1 MKKERTTKKV
11 QHQEEKNLTTKNKSS
26 KIFFIVAIIL
36 IAMFS
41 LALTPVTLQN
51 DTYYTIEIGKQIM
64 ETGIDMQD
72 HFSWHQDLAYTY
84 PHWLYDLITY
94 QIYSSF
100 GMTGI
105 FVTTCILSM
114 ILGVSLFL
122 INNKITKNQVVSFLV
137 SVGVMYLIKDYI
149 AARAQLVTFILFIWM
164 IYCIE
169 MFLKGKKKRYAIGIV
184 GISILIANLHVAVWP
199 FLFVLFL
206 PYIAEYII
214 ASLADVIIYRK
225 IGIGIVGI
233 SILIANLHVAV
244 WPFLFV
250 LFLPYIAEYII
261 ASLADVIIYRKIG
274 KKILELKIKNLKSK
288 NINAEKINILEEKLL
303 KLNEQ
308 IDRIKIKR
316 DKELENPYKIKLVKN
331 KNVKWLILI
340 MIICLF
346 TGLITPL
353 GDTPY
358 TYLVKTMQ
366 GNTTQNINEHL
377 PMTIYEQP
385 EVLATIIIFLA
396 ILIFTKTKIRL
407 SDLFMIGGLCYLMLM
422 SRRQLSMFVL
432 VGSIVLNRLI
442 CDMIKRYYKEP
453 KDEKFKELRNKLAF
467 LGMIIIMSIMSYHFA
482 EEKSGDHYIDE
493 TTYPVQACDYILN
506 NIDLGTAKFYN
517 EYNYGS
523 YMIYRGIPV
532 FIDSRA
538 DLYAEEKSGDH
549 YIDETTYP
557 VQACDY
563 ILNNIDLGTAKFYNE
578 YNYGSYMIYRG
589 IPVFIDSR
597 ADLYA
602 PEFSGKEE
610 DIFMDFINDTS
621 IYRLKSRFIRSR
633 I

>member
-1 MKKERTTKKV
+1 MKKEKTTKKV
-11 QHQEEKNLTTKNKSS
+11 QHQEEQNLATKDKSS

-122 INNKITKNQVVSFLV
+122 INNKITKNQVVSFLI

-225 IGIGIVGI
+225 D
-233 SILIANLHVAV
+233 
-244 WPFLFV
+244 
-250 LFLPYIAEYII
+250 EK
-261 ASLADVIIYRKIG
+261 R
-274 KKILELKIKNLKSK
+274 ILELKIKHLKTK
-288 NINAEKINILEEKLL
+288 NIKHEKLEALEEKLI
-303 KLNEQ
+303 KLNEH
-308 IDRIKIKR
+308 IDRVKIKR
-316 DKELENPYKIKLVKN
+316 AKELENPYKIKLVKN
-331 KNVKWLILI
+331 KNIKWLILI

-358 TYLVKTMQ
+358 TYLAKTMQ

-377 PMTIYEQP
+377 PMTIIEQP
-385 EVLATIIIFLA
+385 EVLSTIIIFLA

-407 SDLFMIGGLCYLMLM
+407 NDLFMIGGLCFLMLM
-422 SRRQLSMFVL
+422 SRRQLSMFAL
-432 VGSIVLNRLI
+432 VGSIILNRLI
-442 CDMIKRYYKEP
+442 CDMIKIYNKEP
-453 KDEKFKELRNKLAF
+453 KNNDKKKSINKLAF

-538 DLYAEEKSGDH
+538 DLYA
-549 YIDETTYP
+549 
-557 VQACDY
+557 
-563 ILNNIDLGTAKFYNE
+563 
-578 YNYGSYMIYRG
+578 
-589 IPVFIDSR
+589 
-597 ADLYA
+597 

-610 DIFMDFINDTS
+610 DIFMDFINVSS
-621 IYRLKSRFIRSR
+621 IGDFYEDIFEKYGITHAIMYKDAKISMIIDKTNDENYKKIYEDDYFVIYERLNA
-633 I
+633 

>member
-1 MKKERTTKKV
+1 
-11 QHQEEKNLTTKNKSS
+11 
-26 KIFFIVAIIL
+26 
-36 IAMFS
+36 
-41 LALTPVTLQN
+41 
-51 DTYYTIEIGKQIM
+51 
-64 ETGIDMQD
+64 
-72 HFSWHQDLAYTY
+72 
-84 PHWLYDLITY
+84 
-94 QIYSSF
+94 
-100 GMTGI
+100 
-105 FVTTCILSM
+105 
-114 ILGVSLFL
+114 
-122 INNKITKNQVVSFLV
+122 
-137 SVGVMYLIKDYI
+137 
-149 AARAQLVTFILFIWM
+149 
-164 IYCIE
+164 
-169 MFLKGKKKRYAIGIV
+169 
-184 GISILIANLHVAVWP
+184 
-199 FLFVLFL
+199 
-206 PYIAEYII
+206 
-214 ASLADVIIYRK
+214 
-225 IGIGIVGI
+225 
-233 SILIANLHVAV
+233 
-244 WPFLFV
+244 
-250 LFLPYIAEYII
+250 
-261 ASLADVIIYRKIG
+261 
-274 KKILELKIKNLKSK
+274 
-288 NINAEKINILEEKLL
+288 
-303 KLNEQ
+303 
-308 IDRIKIKR
+308 
-316 DKELENPYKIKLVKN
+316 
-331 KNVKWLILI
+331 

-538 DLYAEEKSGDH
+538 DLYA
-549 YIDETTYP
+549 
-557 VQACDY
+557 
-563 ILNNIDLGTAKFYNE
+563 
-578 YNYGSYMIYRG
+578 
-589 IPVFIDSR
+589 
-597 ADLYA
+597 

-610 DIFMDFINDTS
+610 DIFMDFINVSS
-621 IYRLKSRFIRSR
+621 IGDFYEDIFKKYGITHAIMYKDAKISMIIDKTKDENYKKIYEDDYFVIYERLNA
-633 I
+633 

>member
-1 MKKERTTKKV
+1 MKKEKTTKKV
-11 QHQEEKNLTTKNKSS
+11 QHQEEQNLATKDKSS

-122 INNKITKNQVVSFLV
+122 INNKITKNQVVSFLI

-225 IGIGIVGI
+225 D
-233 SILIANLHVAV
+233 
-244 WPFLFV
+244 
-250 LFLPYIAEYII
+250 EK
-261 ASLADVIIYRKIG
+261 R
-274 KKILELKIKNLKSK
+274 ILELKIKHLKTK
-288 NINAEKINILEEKLL
+288 NIKHEKLEALEEKLI
-303 KLNEQ
+303 KLNEH
-308 IDRIKIKR
+308 IDRVKIKR
-316 DKELENPYKIKLVKN
+316 AKELENPYKIKLVKN
-331 KNVKWLILI
+331 KNIKWLILI

-358 TYLVKTMQ
+358 TYLAKTMQ

-377 PMTIYEQP
+377 PMTIIEQP
-385 EVLATIIIFLA
+385 EVLSTIIIFLA

-407 SDLFMIGGLCYLMLM
+407 NDLFMIGGLCFLMLM
-422 SRRQLSMFVL
+422 SRRQLSMFAL
-432 VGSIVLNRLI
+432 VGSIILNRII
-442 CDMIKRYYKEP
+442 CDMIKIYNKEP
-453 KDEKFKELRNKLAF
+453 KNNDKKKSINKLAF

-538 DLYAEEKSGDH
+538 DLYA
-549 YIDETTYP
+549 
-557 VQACDY
+557 
-563 ILNNIDLGTAKFYNE
+563 
-578 YNYGSYMIYRG
+578 
-589 IPVFIDSR
+589 
-597 ADLYA
+597 

-610 DIFMDFINDTS
+610 DIFMDFINVSS
-621 IYRLKSRFIRSR
+621 IGDFYEDIFEKYGITHAIMYKDAKISMIIDKTNDENYKKIYEDDYFVIYERLNA
-633 I
+633 

>member
-1 MKKERTTKKV
+1 MKKEKTTKKV
-11 QHQEEKNLTTKNKSS
+11 QHQEEQNLATKDKSS

-122 INNKITKNQVVSFLV
+122 INNKITKNQVVSFLI

-225 IGIGIVGI
+225 D
-233 SILIANLHVAV
+233 
-244 WPFLFV
+244 
-250 LFLPYIAEYII
+250 EK
-261 ASLADVIIYRKIG
+261 R
-274 KKILELKIKNLKSK
+274 ILELKIKHLKTK
-288 NINAEKINILEEKLL
+288 NIKHEKLEALEEKLI
-303 KLNEQ
+303 KLNEH
-308 IDRIKIKR
+308 IDRVKIKR
-316 DKELENPYKIKLVKN
+316 AKELENPYKIKLVKN
-331 KNVKWLILI
+331 KNIKWLILI

-358 TYLVKTMQ
+358 TYLAKTMQ

-377 PMTIYEQP
+377 PMTIIEQP
-385 EVLATIIIFLA
+385 EVLSTIIIFLA

-407 SDLFMIGGLCYLMLM
+407 NDLFMIGGLCFLMLM
-422 SRRQLSMFVL
+422 SRRQLSMFAL
-432 VGSIVLNRLI
+432 VGSIILNRLI
-442 CDMIKRYYKEP
+442 CDMIKIYNKEP
-453 KDEKFKELRNKLAF
+453 KNNDKKKSINKLAF

-538 DLYAEEKSGDH
+538 DLYA
-549 YIDETTYP
+549 
-557 VQACDY
+557 
-563 ILNNIDLGTAKFYNE
+563 
-578 YNYGSYMIYRG
+578 
-589 IPVFIDSR
+589 
-597 ADLYA
+597 

-610 DIFMDFINDTS
+610 DIFMDFINVSS
-621 IYRLKSRFIRSR
+621 IGDFYEDIFEKYGITHAIMYKDAKISMIIDKTKDENYKKIYEDDYFVIYERLNA
-633 I
+633 

>member
-122 INNKITKNQVVSFLV
+122 INNKITKNQVVSFLI

-169 MFLKGKKKRYAIGIV
+169 MFLKGKKKRYA
-184 GISILIANLHVAVWP
+184 
-199 FLFVLFL
+199 
-206 PYIAEYII
+206 
-214 ASLADVIIYRK
+214 
-225 IGIGIVGI
+225 IGIVGI

-538 DLYAEEKSGDH
+538 DLYA
-549 YIDETTYP
+549 
-557 VQACDY
+557 
-563 ILNNIDLGTAKFYNE
+563 
-578 YNYGSYMIYRG
+578 
-589 IPVFIDSR
+589 
-597 ADLYA
+597 

-610 DIFMDFINDTS
+610 DIFMDFINVSS
-621 IYRLKSRFIRSR
+621 IGDFYEDIFEKYGITHAIMYKDAKISMIIDKTNDENYKKIYEDNYFVIYERLNA
-633 I
+633 

>member
-1 MKKERTTKKV
+1 MKKEKTTKKV
-11 QHQEEKNLTTKNKSS
+11 QHQEEQNLATKDKSS

-122 INNKITKNQVVSFLV
+122 INNKITKNQVVSFLI

-225 IGIGIVGI
+225 D
-233 SILIANLHVAV
+233 
-244 WPFLFV
+244 
-250 LFLPYIAEYII
+250 EK
-261 ASLADVIIYRKIG
+261 R
-274 KKILELKIKNLKSK
+274 ILELKIKHLKTK
-288 NINAEKINILEEKLL
+288 NIKHEKLEALEEKLI
-303 KLNEQ
+303 KLNEH
-308 IDRIKIKR
+308 IDRVKIKR
-316 DKELENPYKIKLVKN
+316 AKELENPYKIKLVKN
-331 KNVKWLILI
+331 KNIKWLILI

-377 PMTIYEQP
+377 PMTIIEQP
-385 EVLATIIIFLA
+385 EVLSTIIIFLA

-407 SDLFMIGGLCYLMLM
+407 NDLFMIGGLCFLMLM
-422 SRRQLSMFVL
+422 SRRQLSMFAL
-432 VGSIVLNRLI
+432 VGSIILNRLI
-442 CDMIKRYYKEP
+442 CDMIKIYNKEP
-453 KDEKFKELRNKLAF
+453 KNNDKKKSINKLAF

-538 DLYAEEKSGDH
+538 DLYA
-549 YIDETTYP
+549 
-557 VQACDY
+557 
-563 ILNNIDLGTAKFYNE
+563 
-578 YNYGSYMIYRG
+578 
-589 IPVFIDSR
+589 
-597 ADLYA
+597 

-610 DIFMDFINDTS
+610 DIFMDFINVSS
-621 IYRLKSRFIRSR
+621 IGDFYEDIFEKYGITHAIMYKDAKISMIIDKTKDENYKKIYEDDYFVIYERLNA
-633 I
+633 

>member
-1 MKKERTTKKV
+1 MKKEKTTKKV
-11 QHQEEKNLTTKNKSS
+11 QHQEEQNLATKDKSS

-122 INNKITKNQVVSFLV
+122 INNKITKNQVVSFLI

-225 IGIGIVGI
+225 D
-233 SILIANLHVAV
+233 
-244 WPFLFV
+244 
-250 LFLPYIAEYII
+250 EK
-261 ASLADVIIYRKIG
+261 R
-274 KKILELKIKNLKSK
+274 ILELKIKHLKTK
-288 NINAEKINILEEKLL
+288 NIKHEKLEALEEKLI
-303 KLNEQ
+303 KLNEH
-308 IDRIKIKR
+308 IDRVKIKR
-316 DKELENPYKIKLVKN
+316 AKELESPYKIKLVKN
-331 KNVKWLILI
+331 KNIKWLILI

-358 TYLVKTMQ
+358 TYLAKTMQ

-377 PMTIYEQP
+377 PMTIIEQP
-385 EVLATIIIFLA
+385 EVLSTIIIFLA

-407 SDLFMIGGLCYLMLM
+407 NDLFMIGGLCFLMLM
-422 SRRQLSMFVL
+422 SRRQLSMFAL
-432 VGSIVLNRLI
+432 VGSIILNRLI
-442 CDMIKRYYKEP
+442 CDMIKIYNKEP
-453 KDEKFKELRNKLAF
+453 KNNDKKKSINKLAF

-538 DLYAEEKSGDH
+538 DLYA
-549 YIDETTYP
+549 
-557 VQACDY
+557 
-563 ILNNIDLGTAKFYNE
+563 
-578 YNYGSYMIYRG
+578 
-589 IPVFIDSR
+589 
-597 ADLYA
+597 

-610 DIFMDFINDTS
+610 DIFMDFINVSS
-621 IYRLKSRFIRSR
+621 IGDFYEDIFEKYGITHAIMYKDAKISMIIDKTNDENYKKIYEDDYFVIYERLNA
-633 I
+633 

>member
-225 IGIGIVGI
+225 IG
-233 SILIANLHVAV
+233 
-244 WPFLFV
+244 
-250 LFLPYIAEYII
+250 
-261 ASLADVIIYRKIG
+261 
-274 KKILELKIKNLKSK
+274 KKILELRIKHLKSK
-288 NINAEKINILEEKLL
+288 NINAEKIKSLEEKLL

-308 IDRIKIKR
+308 RDRIKIKR

-493 TTYPVQACDYILN
+493 TTYPVQACDYIL
-506 NIDLGTAKFYN
+506 K
-517 EYNYGS
+517 
-523 YMIYRGIPV
+523 
-532 FIDSRA
+532 
-538 DLYAEEKSGDH
+538 
-549 YIDETTYP
+549 
-557 VQACDY
+557 
-563 ILNNIDLGTAKFYNE
+563 NIDLGTAKFYNE

-610 DIFMDFINDTS
+610 DIFMDFINVSS
-621 IYRLKSRFIRSR
+621 IGDFYEDIFEKYGITHAIMYKDAKISMIIDKTNDENYKKIYEDDYFVIYERLNA
-633 I
+633 

>member
-1 MKKERTTKKV
+1 MKKEKTTKKV
-11 QHQEEKNLTTKNKSS
+11 KQQEEKNLTTKNKSS
-26 KIFFIVAIIL
+26 KIFLIVSIIL

-94 QIYSSF
+94 QIYSNF

-122 INNKITKNQVVSFLV
+122 VNNKITKNQVVSFLI

-169 MFLKGKKKRYAIGIV
+169 MFLKEKKKRYA
-184 GISILIANLHVAVWP
+184 
-199 FLFVLFL
+199 
-206 PYIAEYII
+206 
-214 ASLADVIIYRK
+214 
-225 IGIGIVGI
+225 IGIVGI

-274 KKILELKIKNLKSK
+274 KKILELKIKYLKSK
-288 NINAEKINILEEKLL
+288 NINSEKIKNLEEKLV

-316 DKELENPYKIKLVKN
+316 DKELENPYKIKLIKN

-358 TYLVKTMQ
+358 TYLVKTME

-453 KDEKFKELRNKLAF
+453 KDEKFKDLRNKLAF
-467 LGMIIIMSIMSYHFA
+467 LGMIIIMLIMSYHF
-482 EEKSGDHYIDE
+482 
-493 TTYPVQACDYILN
+493 
-506 NIDLGTAKFYN
+506 
-517 EYNYGS
+517 
-523 YMIYRGIPV
+523 
-532 FIDSRA
+532 
-538 DLYAEEKSGDH
+538 AEEKSGDH

-610 DIFMDFINDTS
+610 DIFMDFINVSS
-621 IYRLKSRFIRSR
+621 IGDFYEDIFEKYGITHAIMYKDAKISMIIDKTNDENYKKIYEDDYFVIYERLNA
-633 I
+633 

>member
-1 MKKERTTKKV
+1 MKKEKTTKKV
-11 QHQEEKNLTTKNKSS
+11 QHQEEQNLATKDKSS

-122 INNKITKNQVVSFLV
+122 INNKITKNQVVSFLI

-199 FLFVLFL
+199 FLFVLVL

-225 IGIGIVGI
+225 D
-233 SILIANLHVAV
+233 
-244 WPFLFV
+244 
-250 LFLPYIAEYII
+250 EK
-261 ASLADVIIYRKIG
+261 R
-274 KKILELKIKNLKSK
+274 ILELKIKHLKTK
-288 NINAEKINILEEKLL
+288 NIKHEKLEALEEKLI
-303 KLNEQ
+303 KLNEH
-308 IDRIKIKR
+308 IDRVKIKR
-316 DKELENPYKIKLVKN
+316 AKELENPYKIKLVKN
-331 KNVKWLILI
+331 KNIKWLILI

-358 TYLVKTMQ
+358 TYLAKTMQ

-377 PMTIYEQP
+377 PMTIIEQP
-385 EVLATIIIFLA
+385 EVLSTIIIFLA

-407 SDLFMIGGLCYLMLM
+407 NDLFMIGGLCFLMLM
-422 SRRQLSMFVL
+422 SRRQLSMFAL
-432 VGSIVLNRLI
+432 VGSIILNRLI
-442 CDMIKRYYKEP
+442 CDMIKIYNKEP
-453 KDEKFKELRNKLAF
+453 KNNDKKKGINKLAF

-538 DLYAEEKSGDH
+538 DLYA
-549 YIDETTYP
+549 
-557 VQACDY
+557 
-563 ILNNIDLGTAKFYNE
+563 
-578 YNYGSYMIYRG
+578 
-589 IPVFIDSR
+589 
-597 ADLYA
+597 

-610 DIFMDFINDTS
+610 DIFMDFINVSS
-621 IYRLKSRFIRSR
+621 IGDFYEDIFEKYGITHAIMYKDAKISMIIDKTNDENYKKIYEDDYFVIYERLNA
-633 I
+633 

>member
-1 MKKERTTKKV
+1 MKKEKTTKKV
-11 QHQEEKNLTTKNKSS
+11 QHQEEKNLIKKNKSS

-41 LALTPVTLQN
+41 LALAPVTLQN

-94 QIYSSF
+94 QIYSNF

-114 ILGVSLFL
+114 ILGVSLFI
-122 INNKITKNQVVSFLV
+122 INNKITKNQVVSFLI

-225 IGIGIVGI
+225 IG
-233 SILIANLHVAV
+233 
-244 WPFLFV
+244 
-250 LFLPYIAEYII
+250 
-261 ASLADVIIYRKIG
+261 
-274 KKILELKIKNLKSK
+274 KKILELRIKHLKSK
-288 NINAEKINILEEKLL
+288 NINAEKIKSLEEKLL

-308 IDRIKIKR
+308 RDRIKIKR

-538 DLYAEEKSGDH
+538 DLYA
-549 YIDETTYP
+549 
-557 VQACDY
+557 
-563 ILNNIDLGTAKFYNE
+563 
-578 YNYGSYMIYRG
+578 
-589 IPVFIDSR
+589 
-597 ADLYA
+597 

-610 DIFMDFINDTS
+610 DIFMDFINVSS
-621 IYRLKSRFIRSR
+621 IGDFYEDIFKKYGITHAIMYKDAKISMIIDKTKDENYKKIYEDDYFVIYERLNA
-633 I
+633 

>member
-1 MKKERTTKKV
+1 MKKEKTTKKV
-11 QHQEEKNLTTKNKSS
+11 KQQEEKNLTTKNKSS

-94 QIYSSF
+94 QIYSNF

-114 ILGVSLFL
+114 ILGVSLFI
-122 INNKITKNQVVSFLV
+122 INNKITKNQVVSFLI

-225 IGIGIVGI
+225 IG
-233 SILIANLHVAV
+233 
-244 WPFLFV
+244 
-250 LFLPYIAEYII
+250 
-261 ASLADVIIYRKIG
+261 
-274 KKILELKIKNLKSK
+274 KKILELKIKYLKSK
-288 NINAEKINILEEKLL
+288 NINSEKIKNLEEKLV

-308 IDRIKIKR
+308 KDRIKIKR

-493 TTYPVQACDYILN
+493 TTYPVQACDYIL
-506 NIDLGTAKFYN
+506 K
-517 EYNYGS
+517 
-523 YMIYRGIPV
+523 
-532 FIDSRA
+532 
-538 DLYAEEKSGDH
+538 
-549 YIDETTYP
+549 
-557 VQACDY
+557 
-563 ILNNIDLGTAKFYNE
+563 NIDLGTAKFYNE

-610 DIFMDFINDTS
+610 DIFMDFINVSS
-621 IYRLKSRFIRSR
+621 IGDFYEDIFEKYGITHAIMYKDAKISMIIDKTNDENYKKIYEDDYFVIYERLNA
-633 I
+633 

>member
-122 INNKITKNQVVSFLV
+122 INNKITKNQVVSFLI

-225 IGIGIVGI
+225 IG
-233 SILIANLHVAV
+233 
-244 WPFLFV
+244 
-250 LFLPYIAEYII
+250 
-261 ASLADVIIYRKIG
+261 
-274 KKILELKIKNLKSK
+274 KKILELRIKHLKSK
-288 NINAEKINILEEKLL
+288 NTNSEKIKILEENLL

-538 DLYAEEKSGDH
+538 DLYA
-549 YIDETTYP
+549 
-557 VQACDY
+557 
-563 ILNNIDLGTAKFYNE
+563 
-578 YNYGSYMIYRG
+578 
-589 IPVFIDSR
+589 
-597 ADLYA
+597 

-610 DIFMDFINDTS
+610 DIFMDFINVSS
-621 IYRLKSRFIRSR
+621 IGDFYEDIFEKYGITHAIMYKDAKISMIIDKTNDENYKKIYEDNYFVIYERLNA
-633 I
+633 

>member
-1 MKKERTTKKV
+1 MKKEKTTKKV
-11 QHQEEKNLTTKNKSS
+11 QHQEEQNLATKDKSS

-122 INNKITKNQVVSFLV
+122 INNKITKNQVVSFLI

-225 IGIGIVGI
+225 D
-233 SILIANLHVAV
+233 
-244 WPFLFV
+244 
-250 LFLPYIAEYII
+250 EK
-261 ASLADVIIYRKIG
+261 R
-274 KKILELKIKNLKSK
+274 ILELKIKHLKTK
-288 NINAEKINILEEKLL
+288 NIKHEKLEALEEKLI
-303 KLNEQ
+303 KLNEH
-308 IDRIKIKR
+308 IDRVKIKR
-316 DKELENPYKIKLVKN
+316 AKELENPYKIKLVKN
-331 KNVKWLILI
+331 KNIKWLILI

-358 TYLVKTMQ
+358 TYLAKTMQ

-377 PMTIYEQP
+377 PMTIIEQP
-385 EVLATIIIFLA
+385 EVLSTIIIFLA
-396 ILIFTKTKIRL
+396 ILIFTKSKIRL
-407 SDLFMIGGLCYLMLM
+407 NDLFMIGGLCFLMLM
-422 SRRQLSMFVL
+422 SRRQLSMFAL
-432 VGSIVLNRLI
+432 VGSIILNRLI
-442 CDMIKRYYKEP
+442 CDMIKIYNKEP
-453 KDEKFKELRNKLAF
+453 KNNDKKKGINKLAF

-538 DLYAEEKSGDH
+538 DLYA
-549 YIDETTYP
+549 
-557 VQACDY
+557 
-563 ILNNIDLGTAKFYNE
+563 
-578 YNYGSYMIYRG
+578 
-589 IPVFIDSR
+589 
-597 ADLYA
+597 

-610 DIFMDFINDTS
+610 DIFMDFINVSS
-621 IYRLKSRFIRSR
+621 IGDFYEDIFEKYGITHAIMYKDAKISMIIDKTNDENYKKIYEDDYFVIYERLNA
-633 I
+633 

>member
-1 MKKERTTKKV
+1 MKKEKTTQKV
-11 QHQEEKNLTTKNKSS
+11 KQQEEKNLATKNKSS

-41 LALTPVTLQN
+41 LSLTPVTLQN

-105 FVTTCILSM
+105 FVATCILSM

-122 INNKITKNQVVSFLV
+122 VNNKITKNQVISFLI

-184 GISILIANLHVAVWP
+184 GISTLIANLHVAVWP

-214 ASLADVIIYRK
+214 V
-225 IGIGIVGI
+225 
-233 SILIANLHVAV
+233 
-244 WPFLFV
+244 
-250 LFLPYIAEYII
+250 
-261 ASLADVIIYRKIG
+261 SLADVIIYRKIG
-274 KKILELKIKNLKSK
+274 KKLLESRIKHLKSQNTNTEKIK
-288 NINAEKINILEEKLL
+288 ILEEKLL

-442 CDMIKRYYKEP
+442 CDMLKRYYKEP
-453 KDEKFKELRNKLAF
+453 KDEKFNELRNKLAF
-467 LGMIIIMSIMSYHFA
+467 LGMIIIMLIISYHFA

-506 NIDLGTAKFYN
+506 N
-517 EYNYGS
+517 
-523 YMIYRGIPV
+523 V
-532 FIDSRA
+532 
-538 DLYAEEKSGDH
+538 
-549 YIDETTYP
+549 
-557 VQACDY
+557 
-563 ILNNIDLGTAKFYNE
+563 DLGTAKFYNE

-610 DIFMDFINDTS
+610 DIFMDFINVSS
-621 IYRLKSRFIRSR
+621 IGDFYEDIFEKYGITHAIMYKNAKISMIIDKTNDKNYKKIYEDDYFVIYEKLNA
-633 I
+633 

>member
-122 INNKITKNQVVSFLV
+122 INNKITKNQVISFLI

-225 IGIGIVGI
+225 IG
-233 SILIANLHVAV
+233 
-244 WPFLFV
+244 
-250 LFLPYIAEYII
+250 
-261 ASLADVIIYRKIG
+261 
-274 KKILELKIKNLKSK
+274 KKILELRIKHLKSK
-288 NINAEKINILEEKLL
+288 NTNSEKIKILEEKLL

-482 EEKSGDHYIDE
+482 EEKS
-493 TTYPVQACDYILN
+493 A
-506 NIDLGTAKFYN
+506 
-517 EYNYGS
+517 
-523 YMIYRGIPV
+523 
-532 FIDSRA
+532 
-538 DLYAEEKSGDH
+538 DH

-610 DIFMDFINDTS
+610 DIFMDFINVSS
-621 IYRLKSRFIRSR
+621 IGDFYEDIFEKYGITHAIMYKDAKISMIIDKTNDENYKKIYEDNYFVIYERLNA
-633 I
+633 

>member
-1 MKKERTTKKV
+1 MKKEKTTKKV
-11 QHQEEKNLTTKNKSS
+11 QHQEEQNLATKDKSS

-122 INNKITKNQVVSFLV
+122 INNKITKNQVVSFLI

-184 GISILIANLHVAVWP
+184 VISILIANLHVAVWP

-225 IGIGIVGI
+225 D
-233 SILIANLHVAV
+233 
-244 WPFLFV
+244 
-250 LFLPYIAEYII
+250 EK
-261 ASLADVIIYRKIG
+261 R
-274 KKILELKIKNLKSK
+274 ILELKIKHLKTK
-288 NINAEKINILEEKLL
+288 NIKHEKLEALEEKLI
-303 KLNEQ
+303 KLNEH
-308 IDRIKIKR
+308 IDRVKIKR
-316 DKELENPYKIKLVKN
+316 AKELENPYKIKLVKN
-331 KNVKWLILI
+331 KNIKWLILI

-358 TYLVKTMQ
+358 TYLAKTMQ

-377 PMTIYEQP
+377 PMTIIEQP
-385 EVLATIIIFLA
+385 EVLSTIIIFLA

-407 SDLFMIGGLCYLMLM
+407 NDLFMIGGLCFLMLM
-422 SRRQLSMFVL
+422 SRRQLSMFAL
-432 VGSIVLNRLI
+432 VGSIILNRLI
-442 CDMIKRYYKEP
+442 CDMIKIYNKEP
-453 KDEKFKELRNKLAF
+453 KNNDKKKSINKLAF

-506 NIDLGTAKFYN
+506 NIDL
-517 EYNYGS
+517 
-523 YMIYRGIPV
+523 R
-532 FIDSRA
+532 
-538 DLYAEEKSGDH
+538 
-549 YIDETTYP
+549 
-557 VQACDY
+557 
-563 ILNNIDLGTAKFYNE
+563 TAKFYNE

-610 DIFMDFINDTS
+610 DIFMDFINVSS
-621 IYRLKSRFIRSR
+621 IGDFYEDIFEKYGITHAIMYKDAKISMIIDKTKDENYKKIYEDDYFVIYERLNA
-633 I
+633 

>member
-122 INNKITKNQVVSFLV
+122 INNKITKNQVVSFLI

-225 IGIGIVGI
+225 IG
-233 SILIANLHVAV
+233 
-244 WPFLFV
+244 
-250 LFLPYIAEYII
+250 
-261 ASLADVIIYRKIG
+261 
-274 KKILELKIKNLKSK
+274 KKILELRIKHLKSK
-288 NINAEKINILEEKLL
+288 NTNSEKIKILEEKLL

-538 DLYAEEKSGDH
+538 DLYA
-549 YIDETTYP
+549 
-557 VQACDY
+557 
-563 ILNNIDLGTAKFYNE
+563 
-578 YNYGSYMIYRG
+578 
-589 IPVFIDSR
+589 
-597 ADLYA
+597 

-610 DIFMDFINDTS
+610 DIFMDFINVSS
-621 IYRLKSRFIRSR
+621 IGDFYEDIFEKYGITHAIMYKDAKISMIIDKTNDENYKKIYEDNYFVIYERLNA
-633 I
+633 

>member
-1 MKKERTTKKV
+1 MKKEKTTKKV
-11 QHQEEKNLTTKNKSS
+11 QHQEEQNLATKDKSS

-122 INNKITKNQVVSFLV
+122 INNKITKNQVVSFLI

-225 IGIGIVGI
+225 D
-233 SILIANLHVAV
+233 
-244 WPFLFV
+244 
-250 LFLPYIAEYII
+250 EK
-261 ASLADVIIYRKIG
+261 R
-274 KKILELKIKNLKSK
+274 ILELKIKHLKTK
-288 NINAEKINILEEKLL
+288 NIKHEKLEALEEKLI
-303 KLNEQ
+303 KLNEH
-308 IDRIKIKR
+308 IDRVKIKR
-316 DKELENPYKIKLVKN
+316 AKELENPYKIKLVKN
-331 KNVKWLILI
+331 KNIKWLILI

-358 TYLVKTMQ
+358 TYLAKTMQ

-377 PMTIYEQP
+377 PMTIIEQP
-385 EVLATIIIFLA
+385 EVLSTIIIFLA

-407 SDLFMIGGLCYLMLM
+407 NDLFMIGGLCFLMLM
-422 SRRQLSMFVL
+422 SRRQLSMFAL
-432 VGSIVLNRLI
+432 VGSIILNKLI
-442 CDMIKRYYKEP
+442 CDMIKIYNKEP
-453 KDEKFKELRNKLAF
+453 KNNDKKKSINKLAF

-538 DLYAEEKSGDH
+538 DLYA
-549 YIDETTYP
+549 
-557 VQACDY
+557 
-563 ILNNIDLGTAKFYNE
+563 
-578 YNYGSYMIYRG
+578 
-589 IPVFIDSR
+589 
-597 ADLYA
+597 

-610 DIFMDFINDTS
+610 DIFMDFINVSS
-621 IYRLKSRFIRSR
+621 IGDFYEDIFEKYGITHAIMYKDAKISMIIDKTKDENYKKIYEDDYFVIYERLNA
-633 I
+633 